1 MAKYT
6 IILACD
12 DPGFRAEL
20 DQIDAWFATNANLLA
35 AKSENEGCGCC
46 VHIWRVEC
54 EPGLIQTLPSHI
66 WSEDQSEFAAPG
78 WRGWLRSLLGR

>member
-46 VHIWRVEC
+46 VHIWRVE
-54 EPGLIQTLPSHI
+54 
-66 WSEDQSEFAAPG
+66 
-78 WRGWLRSLLGR
+78 